1 MSDPTPTAT
10 IATNPSPAP
19 ESPLKKYLGPVL
31 AAALAGLGGF
41 GVAKFSDT
49 HKDAPVAAADN
60 VAGAPATNVAA
71 PGRPQR
77 QVQVVTLFECQ
88 YLVTENPFFM
98 VHLPRCTNHPAGK

>member
-49 HKDAPVAAADN
+49 HKEPVIPAADN
-60 VAGAPATNVAA
+60 KPSSTNVAA
-71 PGRPQR
+71 PGQTPRS
-77 QVQVVTLFECQ
+77 VQVVTLFECQ

>member
-49 HKDAPVAAADN
+49 HKDPAPITSVDN
-60 VAGAPATNVAA
+60 KPSSTNVAS
-71 PGRPQR
+71 PGGPPR
-77 QVQVVTLFECQ
+77 QVQVVVLFECQ

-98 VHLPRCTNHPAGK
+98 VHLPRCTNHPAAK